1 VCGGDDRCILDLPKH
16 LACARHQPSRAIL
29 WQIPIDCFRGQS
41 SLTVWANSV
50 EKLRFFWV
58 CFRKFGPLKPLN
70 FQGAVDHVS
79 AIESLNDLACCL
91 HECFTESHANDIYDQ
106 SNFSNPRKSSFST
119 ELALFSQ

>member
-1 VCGGDDRCILDLPKH
+1 MCAVAMTAAYLTYQSTWRVPAISLLEPFSGKSRTTASAGNPVLRFGLILLK
-16 LACARHQPSRAIL
+16 
-29 WQIPIDCFRGQS
+29 
-41 SLTVWANSV
+41 NSV
-50 EKLRFFWV
+50 FWV

-119 ELALFSQ
+119 ELALLSQ